1 MVSFFTLL
9 ACRAAAVLAWVL
21 LLTPELANA
30 GAFNTLPTNSGT
42 VVTVRLLSPLSSF
55 SSRPGDEF
63 QAIVVAPVEQDGR
76 ILIPR
81 NSIVRGRVAKTTRVG
96 RGFIHERASMQLEF
110 YEWQPPGGDKQPFT
124 ARLMEVDNAREQVL
138 ENGRIKGILATSG
151 PPGLLLGMWRR
162 PDLSM
167 FGRASIGFSGI
178 AHFTWLQSNFHP
190 AMAPAIAGLRMLLVR
205 FPEPEIHLPAGAD
218 LVLSTRS
225 RFQPLPAVPTS
236 LLPSPPAELVS
247 LAAAQ
252 PLLTTRGTSGKSAD
266 ITNLLFIGSRE
277 DLEQAFQRS
286 GWFTADTMAPQ
297 TVLRGYKAMTTQD
310 AYPTAP
316 VSLLQLHGRPPDLVF
331 QRSLNTIA
339 KRHHI
344 RVWKQPDQYEGRE
357 VWVAAATH
365 DTGIRVRAG
374 GMSYTHRIDPYI
386 DRERHKVV
394 EDLSFA
400 GCVEDDDL
408 IDRPDFS
415 DEPYGR
421 ISTDGRM
428 AVVRLKACTPTVDL
442 TAASQIPPQRI
453 RPSARLLRRFILEN
467 RHAII
472 RGNLYYLAFQG
483 INSFRKHRQRPIL
496 IESAGED
503 LESPLD

>member
-1 MVSFFTLL
+1 M
-9 ACRAAAVLAWVL
+9 
-21 LLTPELANA
+21 
-30 GAFNTLPTNSGT
+30 
-42 VVTVRLLSPLSSF
+42 VTVRLLSPLSTY
-55 SSRPGDEF
+55 SSKPGDEF

-76 ILIPR
+76 MLMPR
-81 NSIVRGRVAKTTRVG
+81 NSIVYGRVAKTTKVG

-110 YEWQPPGGDKQPFT
+110 LQWQPPGGEKQPFS
-124 ARLMEVDNAREQVL
+124 ARLTEVDNAREQVL

-218 LVLSTRS
+218 LVLTTRT
-225 RFQPLPAVPTS
+225 RFQPLPAVPPS
-236 LLPSPPAELVS
+236 LLPAPPAELVS

-252 PLLTTRGTSGKSAD
+252 PLLTTRGTSGKTAD
-266 ITNLLFIGSRE
+266 ITNLLFVGSRE
-277 DLEQAFQRS
+277 ELEQAFQKS
-286 GWFTADTMAPQ
+286 GWYTADTMAPQ
-297 TVLRGYKAMTTQD
+297 TVLRGYRAMTTQD

-316 VSLLQLHGRPPDLVF
+316 VSLLQLQGRPPDLVF

-365 DTGIRVRAG
+365 DTGIKVRAA
-374 GMSYTHRIDPYI
+374 GMSYTHRIDPFI
-386 DRERHKVV
+386 DKERRKVV

-400 GCVEDDDL
+400 GCVEDSDL

-428 AVVRLKACTPTVDL
+428 AVVRIKSCTPTVDL
-442 TAASQIPPQRI
+442 AAASQIPPERI
-453 RPSARLLRRFILEN
+453 RPSARLLRRFVLEN

-472 RGNLYYLAFQG
+472 RGNLYYLAYQG
-483 INSFRKHRQRPIL
+483 ISHWKRREQPVL
-496 IESAGED
+496 TASASEE
-503 LESPLD
+503 LESPIE